1 MRQGRNYHS
10 PCEKLCPLPTW
21 FVGFGNF
28 IGLAFG
34 YAIVSATLFPCG
46 GSYSGN
52 RYVNH
57 NLTMAFPTAS
67 ISVSRHIIAL
77 IAAPLQASLLA
88 GVCLLLLMAS
98 NEATAQPTPND
109 SEQPTLRD
117 NPGPG
122 VNSTAIEILPL
133 VSPDGRSLYFDRK
146 YAPANTGGVDDDDD
160 IYMSTLQPDSSWGN
174 AVNLGSTINSPS
186 SDVLFW
192 ISADGTTALMHSGAT
207 IKHTVG
213 KGKKAKTTEHTIGL
227 SLIRRANDAW
237 TKPIPITIEGLA
249 SLGDSYYATISP
261 DGRKLILAYHP
272 KSTVSQNPNPEN
284 LDLFVCTAI
293 TSDMTRWSEPTSLGS
308 AVNTEMFEGAPF
320 MAADNRTL
328 YFASAGHGGFG
339 ESDLFMTR
347 RIGNSWN
354 AWTTPVNL
362 GVTIN
367 TPMFEAS
374 LSIPAK
380 GDYIYL
386 SGSGFPGEV
395 SFGRSDIYRLQLPQ
409 EFRPI
414 PTTLVQGHLVAAGKP
429 VEGLVRVERKQDGA
443 EMFSTT
449 SDHNGRFILILP
461 PDTDVTIIGWGNG
474 YNEQSL
480 AVRTSAQPIS
490 GITLELTT
498 ASANEPTTPEIT
510 TETTTTPVIYFPTG
524 SAIITTDSERRLQ
537 SLARQYS
544 RKRLHSITLIGFTD
558 DEGEEAMNDSLS
570 LRRANAVKEWLQQNG
585 GVINLPIQTI
595 GKGESNPQKGN
606 NTSAGKAMNRRV
618 EVVENEPR

>member
-1 MRQGRNYHS
+1 MAV
-10 PCEKLCPLPTW
+10 PT
-21 FVGFGNF
+21 
-28 IGLAFG
+28 
-34 YAIVSATLFPCG
+34 S
-46 GSYSGN
+46 
-52 RYVNH
+52 
-57 NLTMAFPTAS
+57 S
-67 ISVSRHIIAL
+67 IPVTRRIFAL
-77 IAAPLQASLLA
+77 LAAPLHAPLLVA
-88 GVCLLLLMAS
+88 ACLLLLMAS
-98 NEATAQPTPND
+98 HHALAQPTPTD
-109 SEQPTLRD
+109 DAEPTLRE

-133 VSPDGRSLYFDRK
+133 VSPDGRTLYFDRK

-160 IYMSTLQPDSSWGN
+160 IYMATLQPDGSWGN
-174 AVNLGSTINSPS
+174 AVNLGSPMNSPK

-192 ISADGTTALMHSGAT
+192 ISADGTTGLMHSGAT
-207 IKHTVG
+207 VKTTIG
-213 KGKKAKTTEHTIGL
+213 KGKKAKTTEHTVGL
-227 SLIRRANDAW
+227 SLIRRVNDAW
-237 TKPIPITIEGLA
+237 AKPTPIIIQGLA

-261 DGRKLILAYHP
+261 DGRKLILAYNTDH
-272 KSTVSQNPNPEN
+272 SNPDN

-308 AVNTEMFEGAPF
+308 TINTPMFEGAPF

-328 YFASAGHGGFG
+328 YFASAGHDGLG

-362 GVTIN
+362 GPTIN

-374 LSIPAK
+374 LSVPAT

-386 SGSGFPGEV
+386 SGSGFPGEDN
-395 SFGRSDIYRLQLPQ
+395 FGRSDIYRLQLPQ
-409 EFRPI
+409 ELRPI
-414 PTTLVQGHLVAAGKP
+414 PATLVQGHLVAAGGKP
-429 VEGLVRVERKQDGA
+429 VEGLVRVERKLDGL
-443 EMFSTT
+443 ELFSTT
-449 SDHNGRFILILP
+449 SDHNGRFTLVLP

-474 YNEQSL
+474 YDEQSQ

-498 ASANEPTTPEIT
+498 ASASGATMPET
-510 TETTTTPVIYFPTG
+510 DTETAAIPVIYFPTG

-544 RKRLHSITLIGFTD
+544 RKRLQSITLVGFTD

-570 LRRANAVKEWLQQNG
+570 LRRANAVKAWLQQNG
-585 GVINLPIQTI
+585 GVNNIPIQTI
-595 GKGESNPQKGN
+595 GKGENNPQKGN
-606 NTSAGKAMNRRV
+606 HTAAGKALNRRV